1 MTDAVK
7 VRYEVDLSAE
17 TRDLALP
24 DLESRAVIPTDR
36 EPLARLMLDAYVGT
50 IDYEGETLA
59 EAIEEVDSWLADSPM
74 LGHSY
79 GALVDGRLVSA
90 VLLMVVDEAPLIRAV
105 MTDPDHKGHRF
116 GRAVTHAALES
127 LRAAGY
133 PLVILYTT
141 KGNTPSERMFAS
153 VGATATA
160 AGSRA

>member
-1 MTDAVK
+1 MK
-7 VRYEVDLSAE
+7 VRYEVDLS
-17 TRDLALP
+17 TGTP
-24 DLESRAVIPTDR
+24 DLVLPVLGIRALIPTDR

-50 IDYEGETLA
+50 IDYEGETLT
-59 EAIEEVDSWLADSPM
+59 EAIEEVDSWLASTPM

-79 GALVDGRLVSA
+79 GAFVDGRLVSA
-90 VLLMVVDEAPLIRAV
+90 VLFMVVDGAPLIRSV

-133 PLVILYTT
+133 PFVTLYIT

-153 VGATATA
+153 VGATPTV
-160 AGSRA
+160 AGTRS